1 MPMPLV
7 VLSIL
12 IIVVSNVLYHVSQ
25 KSIPGE
31 THPLIA
37 LLVTYAVAILVT
49 AALLPFFPVKGPLG
63 PAFRRVNWASF
74 ALGVTVVG
82 IEIGFLLAYRSG
94 WRISL
99 GSAVSNATVALVL
112 IPIGLVFFGERLSA
126 VNVVGVALCVSGL
139 LLVVAR

>member
-1 MPMPLV
+1 MPLF

-25 KSIPGE
+25 KSIPAQA
-31 THPLIA
+31 HPLVA
-37 LLVTYAVAILVT
+37 LLATYAVAIVVT
-49 AALLPFFPVKGPLG
+49 AALLLFFPVREPL
-63 PAFRRVNWASF
+63 PQAFRRINWSSF
-74 ALGVTVVG
+74 VLGVTVVG

-112 IPIGLVFFGERLSA
+112 IPVGLGFFGERLSA
-126 VNVVGVALCVSGL
+126 VNVAGVALCVTGL
-139 LLVVAR
+139 LLIVAR

>member
-1 MPMPLV
+1 MPLF

-25 KSIPGE
+25 KSIPGA
-31 THPLIA
+31 THPVIA
-37 LLVTYAVAILVT
+37 LLATYAVAIVVT
-49 AALLPFFPVKGPLG
+49 AALLPFYPVKEPLSQ
-63 PAFRRVNWASF
+63 ALRRVNWASF
-74 ALGVTVVG
+74 TLGVTVVG

-112 IPIGLVFFGERLSA
+112 IPIGLLFFGERLSA
-126 VNVVGVALCVSGL
+126 VNLVGVALCVSGL
-139 LLVVAR
+139 LLIVTR

>member
-1 MPMPLV
+1 MPLF

-25 KSIPGE
+25 KSIPGAA
-31 THPLIA
+31 HPLIA
-37 LLVTYAVAILVT
+37 LLATYAVAIAVT
-49 AALLPFFPVKGPLG
+49 ATLLPFFPIKEPL
-63 PAFRRVNWASF
+63 PQAFRRINWASF
-74 ALGVTVVG
+74 VLGVTVVG

-94 WRISL
+94 WRISV

-112 IPIGLVFFGERLSA
+112 IPVGLVFFSERLSA

-139 LLVVAR
+139 LLIVAR